1 MREGVGIIMKI
12 NTLRYFTSDASKSL
26 SRNKT
31 LTFAS
36 IATVTTTLL
45 IFGLFLMVA
54 LNVRMFMDQ
63 IGSTLEI
70 RVALEDNITFEQKN
84 DLSAAIKNSVGFKEI
99 EEISKVEGQNAF
111 IESHG
116 DDADEA
122 RKLFEDFLEVNPFP
136 VVLVIKTEDS
146 SYIDG
151 IVDNIKDF
159 EGIYDI
165 TTAKDVIEKITK
177 ITSVMKISA
186 IVIFVLLFI
195 VSIFLIMNTI
205 KLTVYSR
212 KKEINIMKYVGATDW
227 FIRCPFIIEGIII
240 GLVGSVIS
248 LIILYGF
255 YVLIYDMLRN
265 ILFISFATP
274 NVILKSM
281 VWQFIL
287 GGIFIGSFG
296 SVLSIRRFLKV

>member
-1 MREGVGIIMKI
+1 MKI
-12 NTLRYFTSDASKSL
+12 NTLRYFTTDASKSL

-63 IGSTLEI
+63 IGSTLEV
-70 RVALEDNITFEQKN
+70 RVALEDNITIEQKN
-84 DLSAAIKNSVGFKEI
+84 KLKATIKNSDGFKEMK
-99 EEISKVEGQNAF
+99 EISKAEGRDAF

-116 DDADEA
+116 EDAEEA
-122 RKLFEDFLEVNPFP
+122 RKLFEDFLEVNPLP
-136 VVLVIKTEDS
+136 VVLVVKAEDG

-151 IVDNIKDF
+151 IVQNIKGY
-159 EGIYDI
+159 EGIYDV

-177 ITSVMKISA
+177 IISVMKVSA

-248 LIILYGF
+248 LVILYGF
-255 YVLIYDMLRN
+255 YILIYDMLKN
-265 ILFISFATP
+265 ILFVSFATP

-287 GGIFIGSFG
+287 GGIFIGAFG
-296 SVLSIRRFLKV
+296 SILSIRRFLKV

>member
-1 MREGVGIIMKI
+1 MKI
-12 NTLRYFTSDASKSL
+12 NTLRYFTTDASKSL

-70 RVALEDNITFEQKN
+70 RVALEDNITIEQKN
-84 DLSAAIKNSVGFKEI
+84 RLISTIKNSEGFKDI
-99 EEISKVEGQNAF
+99 EEISKVDGQNNF

-116 DDADEA
+116 EDAEEA

-136 VVLVIKTEDS
+136 VVLVVKAEDS

-151 IVDNIKDF
+151 IGENIKDF

-177 ITSVMKISA
+177 ITSVMKVSA

-212 KKEINIMKYVGATDW
+212 QKEINIMKFVGATDW

-248 LIILYGF
+248 LVILYGF
-255 YVLIYDMLRN
+255 YIFIYDMLRN
-265 ILFISFATP
+265 ILFVSFATP
-274 NVILKSM
+274 NVILKHM
-281 VWQFIL
+281 AWQFVL

>member
-1 MREGVGIIMKI
+1 MKI
-12 NTLRYFTSDASKSL
+12 NTFRYFTSDASKSL

-54 LNVRMFMDQ
+54 LNIRMFMDQ

-70 RVALEDNITFEQKN
+70 RVALEDNITIEQKN
-84 DLSAAIKNSVGFKEI
+84 NLIAVIKNSDGYKDMKEK
-99 EEISKVEGQNAF
+99 SKAEGQEAF

-116 DDADEA
+116 EDAEEVK
-122 RKLFEDFLEVNPFP
+122 KLFEEFLQINPFP
-136 VVLVIKTEDS
+136 VVLVVNAEDS

-151 IVDNIKDF
+151 IVENIKDIDGNYL
-159 EGIYDI
+159 EGIYDV
-165 TTAKDVIEKITK
+165 TTAKDVIQKITK
-177 ITSVMKISA
+177 ITSVMKVSA
-186 IVIFVLLFI
+186 IVIFILLFI

-248 LIILYGF
+248 LVILYGF
-255 YVLIYDMLRN
+255 YILIYDMLRN
-265 ILFISFATP
+265 ILFVSFATP
-274 NVILKSM
+274 NVILKHM